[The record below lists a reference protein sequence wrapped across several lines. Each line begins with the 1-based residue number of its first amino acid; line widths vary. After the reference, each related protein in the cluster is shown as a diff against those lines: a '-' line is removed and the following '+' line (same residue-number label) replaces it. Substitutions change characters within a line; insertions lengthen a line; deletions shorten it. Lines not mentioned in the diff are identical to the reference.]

1 MPTLNKNYI
10 TDKFKL
16 PDTNILVLLN
26 GIHQPELS
34 DAYINST
41 FKNQTL
47 KIPQNTKVEQ
57 PIHLLFITSQSCDI
71 TLDIIAEKNSYAT
84 IIEEHI
90 SLGDSAYINNIE
102 TNINTKNHSEIIHY
116 KIQTENI
123 EQSNH
128 QTKTH
133 INQEQNSK
141 ITSFLISKGAK
152 TSSDTLHIKL
162 AEENASYDIKGINLL
177 CDTQTMNQQ
186 IRIEHLVPNCTSN
199 VLFKSIVDDQAT
211 NNFDCRIV
219 AYPNTTKTQTH
230 VTNKNLLLS
239 ETATANTSP
248 ELEVYVDDVICT
260 HGATVGQLDL
270 EAIFYLRS
278 RGIAKDMATKLLTA
292 AFVQEITDQFIKYDR
307 LKIAMD
313 LNYGQ

>member
-1 MPTLNKNYI
+1 MLTLNKNYI
-10 TDKFKL
+10 TTKFKL
-16 PDTNILVLLN
+16 PDTSTLVILN

-34 DAYINST
+34 DAYINSI
-41 FKNQTL
+41 FENQTL
-47 KIPQNTKVEQ
+47 KIPKNTKIEQ
-57 PIHLLFITSQSCDI
+57 PIHLLFLTSQNYDS

-84 IIEEHI
+84 IIEEYS
-90 SLGDSAYINNIE
+90 SLGDKTYTSNIK
-102 TNINTKNHSEIIHY
+102 TNITAKDHSEIIQY
-116 KIQTENI
+116 KIQIENI

-141 ITSFLISKGAK
+141 ITSFFISKGAK

-162 AEENASYDIKGINLL
+162 AAENASYDIKGINLL
-177 CDTQTMNQQ
+177 CNTQTMSQQ
-186 IRIEHLVPNCTSN
+186 IKIEHLVPNCTSN

-211 NNFDCRIV
+211 NNFDCRVI
-219 AYPNTTKTQTH
+219 AHLNATKTETH

-239 ETATANTSP
+239 ESATANTSP

-260 HGATVGQLDL
+260 HGATVGQLDQ

-278 RGIAKDMATKLLTA
+278 RGITKDIAVKLLTA
-292 AFVQEITDQFIKYDR
+292 AFVQEITDQFIKFDR
-307 LKIAMD
+307 LKTTTD
-313 LNYGQ
+313 LAYG